1 MSSARPPYVIDD
13 SYQAKSYDKRIKFLV
28 LHYTAGSFQASLDI
42 LTKGEVSSHYLVP
55 AEKVGATDNGIF
67 RLVAEGDRAFHA
79 GVSSFRGR
87 TGLNDTSIGIEI
99 VNQGYTEDQAGVRTW
114 YPFTDY
120 QIDLVI
126 ALSKDIIARY
136 GIESTC
142 VIGHND
148 IAPGRK
154 PDPGPLFPWK
164 KLAEKGVGAW
174 HAADIVSAIQ
184 SKLTDQVDVN
194 AMQAALKKY
203 GYNVLLT
210 GVLDQQTKDVITAF
224 NRHFLATDSDL
235 PSREMRAT
243 LSALITQYFPANRML
258 HESKEEEEDGFVWVS
273 HADTPLVPRLFPR
286 LVVEVNAAGQ
296 QNDEDYYIDFA
307 SPTILR

>member
-1 MSSARPPYVIDD
+1 MSRVRPPYVIDD

-28 LHYTAGSFQASLDI
+28 LHYTAGPFQASLDI
-42 LTKGEVSSHYLVP
+42 LTKGEVSAHYLVP
-55 AEKVGATDNGIF
+55 AEKTGATDNGIF

-99 VNQGYTEDQAGVRTW
+99 VNLGYTEDAAGVRTW

-120 QIDLVI
+120 QIDLVM

-136 GIESTC
+136 GIDPTC

-164 KLAEKGVGAW
+164 KLADNGVGAW
-174 HAADIVSAIQ
+174 PDPDVVSAMR
-184 SKLTDQVDVN
+184 SKLNDKVDV
-194 AMQAALKKY
+194 AATQAALKKY
-203 GYNVLLT
+203 GYNILLT
-210 GVLDQQTKDVITAF
+210 GILDQQTKDVITAF
-224 NRHFLATDSDL
+224 NRHFLATDSDVASL
-235 PSREMRAT
+235 EMRAI
-243 LSALITQYFPANRML
+243 LNALIAEYFPANKML
-258 HESKEEEEDGFVWVS
+258 RESKEEEEDGFVWVS
-273 HADTPLVPRLFPR
+273 HAETR
-286 LVVEVNAAGQ
+286 LVSRVFTHLTVDVDADVP
-296 QNDEDYYIDFA
+296 QNDDDYYIDFS
-307 SPTILR
+307 SPSMLP

>member
-1 MSSARPPYVIDD
+1 
-13 SYQAKSYDKRIKFLV
+13 
-28 LHYTAGSFQASLDI
+28 
-42 LTKGEVSSHYLVP
+42 
-55 AEKVGATDNGIF
+55 
-67 RLVAEGDRAFHA
+67 
-79 GVSSFRGR
+79 
-87 TGLNDTSIGIEI
+87 
-99 VNQGYTEDQAGVRTW
+99 VRTW

-136 GIESTC
+136 GIEATC

-164 KLAEKGVGAW
+164 KLAASGVGAW
-174 HAADIVSAIQ
+174 PDADVVTAMRD
-184 SKLTDQVDVN
+184 KLTGKVDVN

-224 NRHFLATDSDL
+224 NRHFLATDSDV
-235 PSREMRAT
+235 PSFEMRAT
-243 LSALITQYFPANRML
+243 LNALITQYFPANRIL

-273 HADTPLVPRLFPR
+273 HADTQLVSRLFPR
-286 LVVEVNAAGQ
+286 LAVDVDVPPQ
-296 QNDEDYYIDFA
+296 QNDDDYHFDFS
-307 SPTILR
+307 SPSMLP